1 MKLMKRNDL
10 YFPSIWEDVFD
21 RDWINARN
29 VAKTGVSVPAVNI
42 KETKDGFNIEMA
54 VPGMKKED
62 FKVDL
67 DHDLLTI
74 SAEEKTENTEKVAE
88 GKYTRREFN
97 YRSFKRVF
105 TLPEMADAD
114 KIHASYEEGVLAI
127 NIPKKEEAKPKPVK
141 MIEIA

>member
-1 MKLMKRNDL
+1 MKLMKRNDAF
-10 YFPSIWEDVFD
+10 FPTVWEDFFD
-21 RDWINARN
+21 RDWFNTPSIAH
-29 VAKTGVSVPAVNI
+29 TGVSVPAVNI
-42 KETKDGFNIEMA
+42 KESDEGFGVEMA

-67 DHDLLTI
+67 DHNLLTI
-74 SAEEKTENTEKVAE
+74 SAEEKSEESEKDAE

-97 YRSFKRVF
+97 YRSFKRTF
-105 TLPEMADAD
+105 TLPESADAE
-114 KIHASYEEGVLAI
+114 KIQATYKDGVLAI

>member
-1 MKLMKRNDL
+1 MKLMNRTDVF
-10 YFPSIWEDVFD
+10 FPTVWEDFFD
-21 RDWINARN
+21 RDWFNTPRTAY
-29 VAKTGVSVPAVNI
+29 TGVSVPAVNI
-42 KETKDGFNIEMA
+42 KESDEGFGVEMA

-67 DHDLLTI
+67 DHNLLTI
-74 SAEEKTENTEKVAE
+74 SAEEKSEESEKDAD

-97 YRSFKRVF
+97 YRSFKRTF
-105 TLPEMADAD
+105 TLPESADAE
-114 KIHASYEEGVLAI
+114 KIHASYQDGVLAI

>member
-10 YFPSIWEDVFD
+10 YVPSIWEDLFD
-21 RDWINARN
+21 RDWVSARN
-29 VAKTGVSVPAVNI
+29 VARTSVSVPAVNI
-42 KETKDGFNIEMA
+42 RETEDGFNVEMA

-67 DHDLLTI
+67 DQNLLTI
-74 SAEEKTENTEKVAE
+74 SAEEKSENSDKDTN

-105 TLPEMADAD
+105 TLPETANAD
-114 KIHASYEEGVLAI
+114 KIHASYEDGVLAI
-127 NIPKKEEAKPKPVK
+127 SIPKKEEAKPKPAK